1 MIISVIII
9 AICVLII
16 IGLIECILRK
26 NVELSE
32 GEIRR
37 QELIDEN
44 ADLGFEVSYYKEELE
59 KHGFPVISPTREE
72 YFSFDRETAFLTLL
86 AYLGFRFCGTITDIR
101 SLGGGVKGDFKV
113 MESTGDIYVYGI
125 DEEGFDWSKISYKDF
140 NTIEDGW
147 GD

>member
-59 KHGFPVISPTREE
+59 KHGFPV
-72 YFSFDRETAFLTLL
+72 
-86 AYLGFRFCGTITDIR
+86 
-101 SLGGGVKGDFKV
+101 
-113 MESTGDIYVYGI
+113 
-125 DEEGFDWSKISYKDF
+125 
-140 NTIEDGW
+140 N
-147 GD
+147 